1 MGWGDLVVECGRLS
15 GLNVGCF
22 VVECEGS
29 FVVEYGVPLV
39 VECEVCFF
47 VVECGGGDGLSWWNV
62 GKGDL
67 SWWNVEYGVLC

>member
-29 FVVEYGVPLV
+29 FVVGSGASLV
-39 VECEVCFF
+39 V
-47 VVECGGGDGLSWWNV
+47 
-62 GKGDL
+62 
-67 SWWNVEYGVLC
+67 